1 MQSNSNCIR
10 EASNACF
17 HTCCAKIPP
26 PPSSSASA
34 SAPRRDFVSAILST
48 LDSTTTSFTNHE
60 SLPSSKQLL
69 LTLTTALP
77 NFLNTVLADS
87 IRAREYHHLRLSA
100 HVCLDYAGH
109 GLFSYAQKAPPPDA
123 PSTSA
128 PPPSDADFFE
138 FEYSSVNF
146 TSRLLYGGDD
156 EPSELHAAAKRRILR
171 YMNLPEDD
179 YSVVF
184 TANQPSAFKILAH
197 SYPFR
202 SRPDLVTVYDHE
214 NEAAEA
220 MAEAA
225 RRGGGRARSASFSWP
240 SLRMNSRK
248 LGKILSSKKK
258 KKSGGLFVF
267 PLQSRI
273 SGARYSYQ
281 WMNMAREHG
290 WHVLLDAT
298 PLAAKEMETLGLSL
312 FQPDFATCSFFNV
325 FGDNPSGFCCLF
337 VKKSTI
343 PLLNQSPTNIGLIIN
358 LVPPKNPATAGLEE
372 ADLVTE
378 RDDQVRVV
386 EFRGL
391 DHADELGLILISTRM
406 RYLVNWLVNALLSLR
421 HPNSGDGVALVRVY
435 GPRMRLDRGPAVAF
449 NVFDWKGE
457 RVEPELVQKLA
468 DRNNISLSVGVL
480 KNVCISGEERLMVKR
495 RGKEGCEF
503 GVGVVSA
510 SLGMLSNFEDV
521 YRLWA
526 FVSRFLD
533 ADFVEKER
541 WRYTALNQTTVE
553 V

>member
-1 MQSNSNCIR
+1 MQSNSNCISV
-10 EASNACF
+10 ASNACF
-17 HTCCAKIPP
+17 HSCCAKIPP
-26 PPSSSASA
+26 PPSSSTAAAAS
-34 SAPRRDFVSAILST
+34 RRDFVSAILST
-48 LDSTTTSFTNHE
+48 LNATTTFTNHE
-60 SLPSSKQLL
+60 SLPSSKHLL

-77 NFLNTVLADS
+77 SFLNTVLADS
-87 IRAREYHHLRLSA
+87 IRAREYRLSA

-109 GLFSYAQKAPPPDA
+109 GLFSSAQKAPPPDA

-128 PPPSDADFFE
+128 APPPAGSDFFRY
-138 FEYSSVNF
+138 EYSSVNF

-156 EPSELHAAAKRRILR
+156 EPSELHAAAKRRILK
-171 YMNLPEDD
+171 YMNLPEDE
-179 YSVVF
+179 YSVIF
-184 TANQPSAFKILAH
+184 TANQPSAFKILANA
-197 SYPFR
+197 YPFR
-202 SRPDLVTVYDHE
+202 SHPDLVTVYDHE

-240 SLRMNSRK
+240 SLRINSRK
-248 LGKILSSKKK
+248 LGKVLSSKKK
-258 KKSGGLFVF
+258 NRGLFVF
-267 PLQSRI
+267 PLQSRV

-325 FGDNPSGFCCLF
+325 FGENPSGFCCLF

-343 PLLNQSPTNIGLIIN
+343 PLLDQSSTSIGIIN
-358 LVPPKNPATAGLEE
+358 LVPPTAGLDET
-372 ADLVTE
+372 DLVPK
-378 RDDQVRVV
+378 RDDQVGTV

-406 RYLVNWLVNALLSLR
+406 RYLVNWVVNALLRLR
-421 HPNSGDGVALVRVY
+421 HPNSGDGVALVRLY
-435 GPRMRLDRGPAVAF
+435 GPRLRLDRGPAVAF

-468 DRNNISLSVGVL
+468 DRNNISLSVGLL
-480 KNVCISGEERLMVKR
+480 KNVCFPGEERLVKR
-495 RGKEGCEF
+495 RGKEGSDL